1 MKRILFASL
10 VALAI
15 AAFASAAD
23 EASLAQTLVS
33 QLNVT
38 ETQASGGAGAI
49 LNYAKSALPTN
60 EYAKVESAVPEAA
73 ELIKQAPAVDSTTS
87 AIGSVAGKA
96 GGTPAGLA
104 SLGSSFEKLG
114 LTTDMVGKFVP
125 VVVDYV
131 DKKGGSEVGGI
142 LKKVLVPETK

>member
-1 MKRILFASL
+1 MKRILIASL
-10 VALAI
+10 VVLGV

-23 EASLAQTLVS
+23 EASLVQTLAS
-33 QLNVT
+33 QLGVT
-38 ETQASGGAGAI
+38 DAQAGGGAGAI

-73 ELIKQAPAVDSTTS
+73 ELVKQAPAVDSATS
-87 AIGSVAGKA
+87 AAGSALGKA
-96 GGTPAGLA
+96 GGTAAGVA

-114 LTTDMVGKFVP
+114 LSSDMVGQFVP
-125 VVVDYV
+125 VVVGYV